1 MPSNTFDQLVGL
13 FSKSDEPVDLATER
27 ANAAAVGALYQAVPG
42 VADEP
47 MAELRAGSYL
57 MTPEEPREDL
67 VIVLVHGG
75 GFRSGNAA
83 VVRPLAASLAADTRA
98 RVILPE
104 YRLAPENPCP
114 AALTDCLEAFD
125 HAATLAPNV
134 VVIGESAGANLAA
147 AVLLQRRE
155 QALAGVLLCG
165 VFDLREERFHSGS
178 WVEHAA
184 TEYLLKAHLGPQ
196 MRIDYL
202 GTRPADDPLVSPVLA
217 DLRGLPPLLIQVS
230 SAERLLD
237 DSLHLTTAAARAG
250 VHVELDVWPHMFHC
264 WQIVAGFLPEG
275 TEAAN
280 RVAAFVNRVAE
291 GRVVDGAALSTGPS
305 IPRPIRKDHP

>member
-1 MPSNTFDQLVGL
+1 MPSNTFDQIVGL
-13 FSKSDEPVDLATER
+13 FDGSDEPVDLATER
-27 ANAAAVGALYQAVPG
+27 ANAATVGALYQAVPG
-42 VADEP
+42 VADEL

-67 VIVLVHGG
+67 VILLVHGG

-83 VVRPLAASLAADTRA
+83 MVRLLAASLALGTRA

-114 AALTDCLEAFD
+114 AAITDCLEAFD

-155 QALAGVLLCG
+155 QAMAGVLLCG
-165 VFDLREERFHSGS
+165 VFDLREERFHTGS
-178 WVEHAA
+178 WVERAD

-217 DLRGLPPLLIQVS
+217 DLRGLPPLLLQVS

-237 DSLHLTTAAARAG
+237 DSLHLATAAARAG
-250 VHVELDVWPHMFHC
+250 VHVELDVWPHMYHC
-264 WQIVAGFLPEG
+264 WQIAAGFLPEA
-275 TEAAN
+275 TEAAT
-280 RVAAFVNRVAE
+280 RIAAFVNRVAE
-291 GRVVDGAALSTGPS
+291 GRVVDGAALSTGPA
-305 IPRPIRKDHP
+305 IP

>member
-1 MPSNTFDQLVGL
+1 MPSNTFDQIVGL
-13 FSKSDEPVDLATER
+13 FHGSDEPVDLAAER
-27 ANAAAVGALYQAVPG
+27 ANAATVGALYQAVPG
-42 VADEP
+42 VTDEL

-67 VIVLVHGG
+67 VIVLMHGG

-83 VVRPLAASLAADTRA
+83 MVRPLGAALASGTRA

-104 YRLAPENPCP
+104 YRLAPENPYP
-114 AALTDCLEAFD
+114 AAVTDCLEAFD

-165 VFDLREERFHSGS
+165 VFDLREDRFHTGS
-178 WVEHAA
+178 WVERAD
-184 TEYLLKAHLGPQ
+184 TEHLLKAHLGPQ

-237 DSLHLTTAAARAG
+237 DSLNLATAAARAG

-264 WQIVAGFLPEG
+264 WQIAAGFLPEA
-275 TEAAN
+275 TEAAT
-280 RVAAFVNRVAE
+280 RLAAFVNRAAE
-291 GRVVDGAALSTGPS
+291 GRFVDGAALSTGPA
-305 IPRPIRKDHP
+305 IP